1 MSLSFRDTPRPLQPS
16 ITQRDIKTEV
26 ANCAGGVIS
35 PILSNIYLHK
45 LDEFVETELIPE
57 YTRGEARGHN
67 REYLRVQSGLA
78 RARANAAT
86 AKKRENC

>member
-1 MSLSFRDTPRPLQPS
+1 
-16 ITQRDIKTEV
+16 
-26 ANCAGGVIS
+26 
-35 PILSNIYLHK
+35 

-67 REYLRVQSGLA
+67 REYLRVKAGW
-78 RARANAAT
+78 RVHANAAT